1 MYGTVRPGRARQRI
15 NSISQM
21 SKLDGR
27 ELSEVLRL
35 RSDSLRCDWPGPGP
49 CSTLIGKSENTVPVV
64 RTEECSSCSC
74 APPNRNNQHSSLLQ
88 QRNTTGWFLHLIMGC
103 IVYYYYV
110 VNTGRGSLLGFILT
124 QFTSAEISVIQS
136 ELLQKPPPKP
146 SQP

>member
-1 MYGTVRPGRARQRI
+1 MGGNY
-15 NSISQM
+15 
-21 SKLDGR
+21 
-27 ELSEVLRL
+27 LRFWGWDL
-35 RSDSLRCDWPGPGP
+35 THYDVTGPGP

-146 SQP
+146 SQPWGDLISMIHSSINTTAPHKWAP